1 MCSGVP
7 KRDEKDDGQ
16 ENIFEEIMA
25 KNVSNLIED
34 IKLQIQKTLTILIRI
49 KKNPTYHSLGLS

>member
-34 IKLQIQKTLTILIRI
+34 IKLQIQKL
-49 KKNPTYHSLGLS
+49 

>member
-1 MCSGVP
+1 M
-7 KRDEKDDGQ
+7 RDEKDDGQ

-34 IKLQIQKTLTILIRI
+34 IKLQIQKTLTIPIRI
-49 KKNPTYHSLGLS
+49 KKTPHIIV